1 MKHEEFK
8 KGNIA
13 IWKSDIMKK
22 KKRAYWGFDED
33 ESDDYGVDEEE
44 DNVDG
49 MEGEKK
55 DGKESEYGQFGMMNA
70 IHLLFVS
77 GNVVNS

>member
-1 MKHEEFK
+1 
-8 KGNIA
+8 
-13 IWKSDIMKK
+13 
-22 KKRAYWGFDED
+22 
-33 ESDDYGVDEEE
+33 
-44 DNVDG
+44 